1 MQNKKAQI
9 NIYLRE
15 GVKLKNSDAAQ
26 CWQDANWIVSF
37 KKTKRRIT
45 TWYRNQTSGHFSQKK
60 KKKGKIGSTKETS
73 YKCSEQ
79 LYAQ

>member
-1 MQNKKAQI
+1 MPTGPFIICHSWEHFDSFFLKKLNVELPHDTGI
-9 NIYLRE
+9 
-15 GVKLKNSDAAQ
+15 KLLG
-26 CWQDANWIVSF
+26 IF
-37 KKTKRRIT
+37 LKK
-45 TWYRNQTSGHFSQKK
+45 KK

>member
-45 TWYRNQTSGHFSQKK
+45 T
-60 KKKGKIGSTKETS
+60 
-73 YKCSEQ
+73 
-79 LYAQ
+79 